1 MAYSETRIVIGGIA
15 HVPVLIFIA
24 NFIKG
29 KFGIKTEET
38 KDTVV
43 KGEPVKIIEVK
54 DTVVKEGKAEA
65 IKEIS
70 NKLDNIEQK
79 ADEVYEKVKKKKKYK
94 NKKKNIDQIDVLPL
108 DFRKKLKDDGFKVS
122 ELIIKERNLANDGT
136 LKLLLSTDDNESIE
150 CVGIP
155 TEKRLTACLSSQV
168 GCPMDCK
175 FCATGKEGLKRSL
188 KASEILDQIL
198 FIENEMNRK
207 VTNIVF
213 MGMGEPL
220 LNIDNLLLSIR
231 SINNDFQISQRK
243 ITVSTVAVPKMI
255 SKLSAKSFQILG
267 NCQFTLAISLHASNQ
282 KTREMIIPSAK
293 NYEIKNIIEDC
304 KKFVRD
310 TGRRVSFEY
319 LMLCGV
325 NDKLEHAYELSNLLK
340 GFQCHVNLIQYN
352 QIDEVEFKRTSLKNL
367 QLFQSRLINSGIAVS
382 LRKSRG
388 LDKNA
393 ACGQLRQNAK
403 DK

>member
-1 MAYSETRIVIGGIA
+1 MKILLGSS
-15 HVPVLIFIA
+15 
-24 NFIKG
+24 IK
-29 KFGIKTEET
+29 
-38 KDTVV
+38 D
-43 KGEPVKIIEVK
+43 
-54 DTVVKEGKAEA
+54 
-65 IKEIS
+65 
-70 NKLDNIEQK
+70 L
-79 ADEVYEKVKKKKKYK
+79 EKVALNYGQAAFRGRQIYK
-94 NKKKNIDQIDVLPL
+94 WIYNFRNKKKNIDQIEVLPL

-122 ELIIKERNLANDGT
+122 ELSFKEKNLANDGT

-155 TEKRLTACLSSQV
+155 TETRLTACLSSQV

-207 VTNIVF
+207 VTNVVF

-220 LNIDNLLLSIR
+220 LNIDELLLSIR
-231 SINNDFQISQRK
+231 SINEDFQISQRK

-255 SKLSAKSFQILG
+255 KKLSEKSFQILG

-282 KTREMIIPSAK
+282 TTREAIIPSAK
-293 NYEIKNIIEDC
+293 NYDINNIVKDC

-319 LMLCGV
+319 LMLSGV
-325 NDKLEHAYELSNLLK
+325 NDKLEHADELSNLLK

-352 QIDEVEFKRTSLKNL
+352 QIDEVEFKRVSSKNL
-367 QLFQSRLINSGIAVS
+367 QLFQSRLSISGIAVS

-393 ACGQLRQNAK
+393 ACGQLRQNARRK
-403 DK
+403 

>member
-1 MAYSETRIVIGGIA
+1 
-15 HVPVLIFIA
+15 
-24 NFIKG
+24 
-29 KFGIKTEET
+29 
-38 KDTVV
+38 
-43 KGEPVKIIEVK
+43 
-54 DTVVKEGKAEA
+54 
-65 IKEIS
+65 
-70 NKLDNIEQK
+70 
-79 ADEVYEKVKKKKKYK
+79 
-94 NKKKNIDQIDVLPL
+94 
-108 DFRKKLKDDGFKVS
+108 
-122 ELIIKERNLANDGT
+122 
-136 LKLLLSTDDNESIE
+136 LLLSTNDNESIE

-220 LNIDNLLLSIR
+220 LNIDELLLSIR
-231 SINNDFQISQRK
+231 SINEDFQISQRK
-243 ITVSTVAVPKMI
+243 ITVSTVAIPKMI
-255 SKLSAKSFQILG
+255 GKLSEKSFQILG
-267 NCQFTLAISLHASNQ
+267 KCQFTLAISLHASNQ
-282 KTREMIIPSAK
+282 KIRETIIPSAK
-293 NYEIKNIIEDC
+293 NYEIKKIIKDS
-304 KKFVRD
+304 KQFVKD

-319 LMLCGV
+319 LMLSGESFEYLMLSGV
-325 NDKLEHAYELSNLLK
+325 NDKLEHANELCNLLK

-352 QIDEVEFKRTSLKNL
+352 QIDEVEFERASQKNL
-367 QLFQSRLINSGIAVS
+367 QLFQSRLSHNGIAVS

-403 DK
+403 NK

>member
-1 MAYSETRIVIGGIA
+1 MKNLLGSS
-15 HVPVLIFIA
+15 
-24 NFIKG
+24 
-29 KFGIKTEET
+29 
-38 KDTVV
+38 
-43 KGEPVKIIEVK
+43 VK
-54 DTVVKEGKAEA
+54 DLENVA
-65 IKEIS
+65 
-70 NKLDNIEQK
+70 LDYGQAAFRGRQIYNWI
-79 ADEVYEKVKKKKKYK
+79 YNYR
-94 NKKKNIDQIDVLPL
+94 NKKKNIDQIEVLPL
-108 DFRKKLKDDGFKVS
+108 HFRKKLKDDGFRVS
-122 ELIIKERNLANDGT
+122 ALSIQERNLANDGT
-136 LKLLLSTDDNESIE
+136 LKLLLSTEDNESIE

-188 KASEILDQIL
+188 KVSEILDQIL

-231 SINNDFQISQRK
+231 SINEDFQISQRK
-243 ITVSTVAVPKMI
+243 ITVSTVAVPKTI
-255 SKLSAKSFQILG
+255 SKLSAMSFQNLG

-282 KTREMIIPSAK
+282 KTREKIIPSAK
-293 NYEIKNIIEDC
+293 NYEIKSIIEDC

-319 LMLCGV
+319 LMLSGV

-352 QIDEVEFKRTSLKNL
+352 QIEEVEFKRTSLKNL
-367 QLFQSRLINSGIAVS
+367 QLFQSSLINNGIAVS

-388 LDKNA
+388 LEKNA

-403 DK
+403 NK

>member
-1 MAYSETRIVIGGIA
+1 LKNLLGSS
-15 HVPVLIFIA
+15 
-24 NFIKG
+24 
-29 KFGIKTEET
+29 
-38 KDTVV
+38 
-43 KGEPVKIIEVK
+43 VK
-54 DTVVKEGKAEA
+54 DLENVA
-65 IKEIS
+65 
-70 NKLDNIEQK
+70 LDYGQAAFRGRQIYNWI
-79 ADEVYEKVKKKKKYK
+79 YNYR
-94 NKKKNIDQIDVLPL
+94 NKKKSIDQIEVLPS
-108 DFRKKLKDDGFKVS
+108 DFRKKLKNDGFKLS
-122 ELIIKERNLANDGT
+122 ELSVQGRNLANDGT
-136 LKLLLSTDDNESIE
+136 LKLLLSTNDNESIE

-155 TEKRLTACLSSQV
+155 TEKRLTAWLSSQV

-188 KASEILDQIL
+188 KASENLDQIL
-198 FIENEMNRK
+198 FVENEINRK

-220 LNIDNLLLSIR
+220 LNIEDLLLSIR

-282 KTREMIIPSAK
+282 KIRETIIPSAK

-304 KKFVRD
+304 KKFVRE

-319 LMLCGV
+319 LMLSGV

-352 QIDEVEFKRTSLKNL
+352 QIDEVEFQRTSLKNL
-367 QLFQSRLINSGIAVS
+367 QLFQSKLIKNGIAVS

-403 DK
+403 IK

>member
-1 MAYSETRIVIGGIA
+1 MKNLLGSSIKDLENVALNYGQAAFRGRQIYSWIYDFR
-15 HVPVLIFIA
+15 
-24 NFIKG
+24 
-29 KFGIKTEET
+29 
-38 KDTVV
+38 
-43 KGEPVKIIEVK
+43 
-54 DTVVKEGKAEA
+54 
-65 IKEIS
+65 
-70 NKLDNIEQK
+70 NKN
-79 ADEVYEKVKKKKKYK
+79 
-94 NKKKNIDQIDVLPL
+94 KNIDQINVLPL
-108 DFRKKLKDDGFKVS
+108 EFRKKLKEDGFSVR
-122 ELIIKERNLANDGT
+122 ELSLQEKNLANDGT

-188 KASEILDQIL
+188 TTSEILDQIL

-220 LNIDNLLLSIR
+220 LNIDDLLLSIR
-231 SINNDFQISQRK
+231 SINEDFHISQRR
-243 ITVSTVAVPKMI
+243 ITVSTVAIPKMI

-282 KTREMIIPSAK
+282 RIRESIIPSAK

-304 KKFVRD
+304 KQYVRD

-319 LMLCGV
+319 LMLSGV
-325 NDKLEHAYELSNLLK
+325 NDQIEHANELSDLLK
-340 GFQCHVNLIQYN
+340 GFQCHVNLIEYN
-352 QIDEVEFKRTSLKNL
+352 QIDEVEFKKASLKNL
-367 QLFQSRLINSGIAVS
+367 QLFQSRLSDNGIAVS

-403 DK
+403 NK

>member
-1 MAYSETRIVIGGIA
+1 MKNLLGSSIKDLENIALDYGQAAFRGRQIYSWIYNYR
-15 HVPVLIFIA
+15 
-24 NFIKG
+24 N
-29 KFGIKTEET
+29 
-38 KDTVV
+38 
-43 KGEPVKIIEVK
+43 
-54 DTVVKEGKAEA
+54 
-65 IKEIS
+65 
-70 NKLDNIEQK
+70 
-79 ADEVYEKVKKKKKYK
+79 K
-94 NKKKNIDQIDVLPL
+94 NKNINQIEVLPL
-108 DFRKKLKDDGFKVS
+108 NFRKKLQDDGFKVS
-122 ELIIKERNLANDGT
+122 ELSFQEKKLANDGT
-136 LKLLLSTDDNESIE
+136 LKLLLSTEDNESIE

-198 FIENEMNRK
+198 FLENEMNRK

-220 LNIDNLLLSIR
+220 LNIDDLLLSIR

-282 KTREMIIPSAK
+282 KTRESIIPSAK

-304 KKFVRD
+304 KKFVRE

-319 LMLCGV
+319 LMLSGV
-325 NDKLEHAYELSNLLK
+325 NDKLEHDYELSNLLK
-340 GFQCHVNLIQYN
+340 CFQCHVNLIQYN
-352 QIDEVEFKRTSLKNL
+352 QIEEVEFQRTSIKNL
-367 QLFQSRLINSGIAVS
+367 QLFQSRLVNNGIAVS
-382 LRKSRG
+382 IRKSRG

-393 ACGQLRQNAK
+393 ACGQLRQKAK
-403 DK
+403 NK

>member
-1 MAYSETRIVIGGIA
+1 MKNLIGSSIKDLENIA
-15 HVPVLIFIA
+15 
-24 NFIKG
+24 
-29 KFGIKTEET
+29 
-38 KDTVV
+38 
-43 KGEPVKIIEVK
+43 
-54 DTVVKEGKAEA
+54 
-65 IKEIS
+65 
-70 NKLDNIEQK
+70 LDYGQAAFRGRQIYNWI
-79 ADEVYEKVKKKKKYK
+79 YNYR
-94 NKKKNIDQIDVLPL
+94 NKKKNIDQIEVLPL
-108 DFRKKLKDDGFKVS
+108 EFRKKLKHDGFKIG
-122 ELIIKERNLANDGT
+122 ELSFQEKKLANDGT
-136 LKLLLSTDDNESIE
+136 LKLLLSTCDNESIE

-220 LNIDNLLLSIR
+220 LNIDDLLLSIR
-231 SINNDFQISQRK
+231 SINEDFQISQRK

-255 SKLSAKSFQILG
+255 NKLSTKSFQTLG
-267 NCQFTLAISLHASNQ
+267 KCQFTLAISLHASNQ

-293 NYEIKNIIEDC
+293 NYDIENIIEDC
-304 KKFVRD
+304 RQFVRD

-319 LMLCGV
+319 LMLSGV
-325 NDKLEHAYELSNLLK
+325 NDKLEHANELSSLLR

-352 QIDEVEFKRTSLKNL
+352 QIDEVEFKKVSLKNL
-367 QLFQSRLINSGIAVS
+367 KLFQSRLSNNGINVS
-382 LRKSRG
+382 FRKSRG

-393 ACGQLRQNAK
+393 ACGQLRQNARNK
-403 DK
+403 

>member
-1 MAYSETRIVIGGIA
+1 LKNLLGSS
-15 HVPVLIFIA
+15 
-24 NFIKG
+24 
-29 KFGIKTEET
+29 
-38 KDTVV
+38 
-43 KGEPVKIIEVK
+43 VK
-54 DTVVKEGKAEA
+54 DLENVA
-65 IKEIS
+65 
-70 NKLDNIEQK
+70 LDYGQAAFRGRQIYNWI
-79 ADEVYEKVKKKKKYK
+79 YNYRNK
-94 NKKKNIDQIDVLPL
+94 NKSIDQIESLPL
-108 DFRKKLKDDGFKVS
+108 DFREKLKDDGFKVS
-122 ELIIKERNLANDGT
+122 ELSIQERNLSNDGT

-220 LNIDNLLLSIR
+220 LNIEDLLVSIR
-231 SINNDFQISQRK
+231 SINQDFQISQRK

-255 SKLSAKSFQILG
+255 SKLSVKSFQILG
-267 NCQFTLAISLHASNQ
+267 KCQFTLAISLHASNQ
-282 KTREMIIPSAK
+282 KVRERIIPSAK
-293 NYEIKNIIEDC
+293 NYAIQNIIEDC
-304 KKFVRD
+304 KKYVRA

-319 LMLCGV
+319 LMLSGV
-325 NDKLEHAYELSNLLK
+325 NDKLEHANELSNLLK

-367 QLFQSRLINSGIAVS
+367 KLFQSKLINSGIAVS

-403 DK
+403 NK

>member
-1 MAYSETRIVIGGIA
+1 LKNLLGSS
-15 HVPVLIFIA
+15 
-24 NFIKG
+24 
-29 KFGIKTEET
+29 
-38 KDTVV
+38 
-43 KGEPVKIIEVK
+43 
-54 DTVVKEGKAEA
+54 
-65 IKEIS
+65 IKELENLALDYGQAAFRGRQIYNWIYNYR
-70 NKLDNIEQK
+70 NKN
-79 ADEVYEKVKKKKKYK
+79 
-94 NKKKNIDQIDVLPL
+94 KNIDQIEVLPL
-108 DFRKKLKDDGFKVS
+108 DFRNKLKDDGFKVS
-122 ELIIKERNLANDGT
+122 ELIIKERSLANDGT
-136 LKLLLSTDDNESIE
+136 LKLLLSTKDNESIE

-198 FIENEMNRK
+198 FIENEMNRR

-220 LNIDNLLLSIR
+220 LNIDQLLLSIR
-231 SINNDFQISQRK
+231 SIIEDFQISQRK
-243 ITVSTVAVPKMI
+243 ITVSTVAIPKMI
-255 SKLSAKSFQILG
+255 NKLSRMSFQILG
-267 NCQFTLAISLHASNQ
+267 KCQFTLAISLHASNQ

-293 NYEIKNIIEDC
+293 NYDIKNIIEDS
-304 KKFVRD
+304 KTFVRE

-319 LMLCGV
+319 LMLSGV
-325 NDKLEHAYELSNLLK
+325 NDKLEHAHELTNLLK
-340 GFQCHVNLIQYN
+340 GFQCHVNLIEYN
-352 QIDEVEFKRTSLKNL
+352 QVDEVEFERTSLKNL
-367 QLFQSRLINSGIAVS
+367 QLFQSRLVNNGIAVS

-403 DK
+403 NK